1 MKIKANVVINNMP
14 SEMDEKARFIVAR
27 VFDGG
32 LWFWGRFED
41 INKAMEAAQEING
54 VIVEAEEINGVIL
67 V

>member
-14 SEMDEKARFIVAR
+14 SEMDEKARFIVSR
-27 VFDGG
+27 VFDGS

-54 VIVEAEEINGVIL
+54 VIVEYEAD
-67 V
+67 

>member
-14 SEMDEKARFIVAR
+14 SDLDEKARYIVSR

-32 LWFWGRFED
+32 LWFWGCFED

-54 VIVEAEEINGVIL
+54 VIVEYEAD
-67 V
+67 

>member
-32 LWFWGRFED
+32 LMVLGSF
-41 INKAMEAAQEING
+41 
-54 VIVEAEEINGVIL
+54 
-67 V
+67 